1 MVKNVVIVQTWP
13 VLSKNHSSFEKSLT
27 TVTGLNEFW
36 SNLSAISA
44 IDNNSLV
51 ADVIAEHA
59 VDTSIEL
66 EAVLV

>member
-1 MVKNVVIVQTWP
+1 MIKNVVIVQWRS
-13 VLSKNHSSFEKSLT
+13 VLSKNHSSFEKYLT
-27 TVTGLNEFW
+27 TVTGLNELW

-59 VDTSIEL
+59 IDTSIEL